1 MEEIFALLDKKDY
14 EAAVQLI
21 KKNLDKRDSKFIEDL
36 VPSLNIITDT
46 AVEVV
51 EKIMPSLLGILNFDD
66 DVIRYSII
74 LSLKKFVEEHKN
86 LIFPY
91 VEDFIKYGSP
101 KKREG
106 MLRLLKYVADTDPVS
121 MVPFYDL
128 IISCLSDPEEFV
140 RKNAIQILQTVGKT
154 DRNEIEA
161 RILKFL
167 KLLKDESEI
176 RMNDS
181 EIVKTAEQLLAEKD
195 KIQEISPE
203 EQLLITAADRVLKKD
218 SEGALRRA
226 SVDVAKSA
234 ADEVLK
240 EIIEIK
246 TLEQED
252 LERREL
258 EAQSKALKEKLEEDE
273 KKLELEKLKLEE
285 EQRKIEEERLRQEK
299 ERLEKEKE
307 IIEKRK
313 ELERVKQEL
322 ELKRLEEE
330 KRKILEEETER
341 NRKRLKELEKEA
353 ADQDYEEI

>member
-1 MEEIFALLDKKDY
+1 MEKIFNFIDKKDY
-14 EAAVQLI
+14 NAAVQLI
-21 KKNLDKRDSKFIEDL
+21 KTNLDKRDQKFIEDL

-46 AVEVV
+46 AEEVV

-74 LSLKKFVEEHKN
+74 ISLKKFVEAHKK

-91 VEDFIKYGSP
+91 VEDYIRYGSP

-106 MLRLLKYVADTDPVS
+106 MLRLLKYVADTDPSS
-121 MVPFYDL
+121 MIPFYDL

-140 RKNAIQILQTVGKT
+140 RKNAIQVLQTVGKS

-176 RMNDS
+176 RASNT
-181 EIVKTAEQLLAEKD
+181 EIVKTAEQLLAEKKTD
-195 KIQEISPE
+195 EDISPE

-218 SEGALRRA
+218 ADGVLKRA
-226 SVDVAKSA
+226 SVEEAKIA

-240 EIIEIK
+240 EIVDIK
-246 TLEQED
+246 TLEQEE

-330 KRKILEEETER
+330 KRKILEE
-341 NRKRLKELEKEA
+341 NAELVHDRAKKTSEK
-353 ADQDYEEI
+353 DNEE